1 MEYTEIIKF
10 FIIFLLGLLFLNYLR
25 KILHVSQVR
34 TNLIYF
40 YHTIFMFLR
49 YYYGENNPDDAP
61 SYFLWAT
68 TDIFNEISFKSHFYL
83 IYLVRFL
90 NLKLDFNYIQVCL
103 IFNIIG
109 SIGLIFLVS
118 ILQNIFYKNY
128 TNTDRFIILFLVLLP
143 SLNFYTSSIGK
154 DAIIITASSMF
165 LYSILRINNR
175 IILFIFSIAIIT
187 VIRPYVGFFIFIA
200 FIIFY
205 VLNIFKFHF
214 ILNIFIL
221 FFIATLVTFGSS
233 ALLTEYDIKFN
244 NIDVI
249 YQFIESRQSSYQ
261 QSNTYTNLQEIFF
274 LFRPVS
280 YLFRPFIFEV
290 NNPLMLVASLEN
302 LFLLFVFCYYI
313 LRINLKK
320 IFFNKDLQFIFIF
333 SSVFL
338 IFLSN
343 ITPVL
348 GMAVRQKWM
357 ILIFMI
363 YLLFALSKNS
373 KNTKNNYL

>member
-1 MEYTEIIKF
+1 MEYTEITKF
-10 FIIFLLGLLFLNYLR
+10 LTIFLLGLLFLNYLR
-25 KILHVSQVR
+25 KFLHVSQVR

-61 SYFLWAT
+61 SYYLWAT
-68 TDIFNEISFKSHFYL
+68 TDIFYEISIKSHFYL

-90 NLKLDFNYIQVCL
+90 NLTLGFNYIQICL

-128 TNTDRFIILFLVLLP
+128 TNTDRLIILFLILFP

-175 IILFIFSIAIIT
+175 ILLFIFSIVIIT
-187 VIRPYVGFFIFIA
+187 VIRPYVGFFIFFA
-200 FIIFY
+200 FMIFY

-214 ILNIFIL
+214 ILNSFIL
-221 FFIATLVTFGSS
+221 FFIALSFTFGSS
-233 ALLTEYDIKFN
+233 TFLTEYNIKFN
-244 NIDVI
+244 NIDFI
-249 YQFIESRQSSYQ
+249 YQFIESRQNSYQ
-261 QSNTYTNLQEIFF
+261 QSNTYTNLQEMFF
-274 LFRPVS
+274 LFRPIS

-290 NNPLMLVASLEN
+290 NNPLMLVAGLEN

-313 LRINLKK
+313 LRINIKN
-320 IFFNKDLQFIFIF
+320 IFNNKDLQFIFIF
-333 SSVFL
+333 STVFL

-343 ITPVL
+343 VTPVL

-363 YLLFALSKNS
+363 YLLIALSKNS
-373 KNTKNNYL
+373 KNIKNNYL